1 MPWYGFIHP
10 VVAIATLVF
19 GIMIA
24 QTSMS
29 RTEYW
34 DFPLRRQRTRST
46 VYFLLCVANLI
57 MGFLFAAEMRGRG
70 VDVKLSLHIP
80 LAIAAT
86 AMAVLAA
93 AITFTRSRRA
103 GELPGIMRYHG
114 WFVAISLAMVL
125 TMAFTGVL
133 ALFGV

>member
-10 VVAIATLVF
+10 LLAIATLVF

-34 DFPLRRQRTRST
+34 DFPLRRQRTRSI
-46 VYFLLCVANLI
+46 VYFLLCVANLV
-57 MGFLFAAEMRGRG
+57 MGFLFATALRGRG
-70 VDVKLSLHIP
+70 VDVKLSLHVP

-86 AMAVLAA
+86 ATALLAA
-93 AITFTRSRRA
+93 AITFTRSRRP
-103 GELPGIMRYHG
+103 GELPGVMRYHG
-114 WFVAISLAMVL
+114 WFVAVSLAIVL

-133 ALFGV
+133 AVFGV

>member
-10 VVAIATLVF
+10 IVAIATLVF
-19 GIMIA
+19 GIMTA

-34 DFPLRRQRTRST
+34 DFPVRKQRMRSV
-46 VYFLLCVANLI
+46 VYFLLCIANLV
-57 MGFLFAAEMRGRG
+57 MGFLFAAALRGRG

-80 LAIAAT
+80 LAIGAS
-86 AMAVLAA
+86 AMALLSAA
-93 AITFTRSRRA
+93 VTFTRSRRS
-103 GELPGIMRYHG
+103 GELAPLMRYHG

>member
-57 MGFLFAAEMRGRG
+57 MGFLFAAEMHEFDRSSP
-70 VDVKLSLHIP
+70 VDVER
-80 LAIAAT
+80 T
-86 AMAVLAA
+86 D
-93 AITFTRSRRA
+93 
-103 GELPGIMRYHG
+103 
-114 WFVAISLAMVL
+114 
-125 TMAFTGVL
+125 
-133 ALFGV
+133 